1 MNSFVLGPDT
11 ANLTVGQFLSQAS
24 PGGLEVRNERGD
36 VMAFVLS
43 PADYEAFTYAEAE
56 RDFELHRAEVEAAM
70 ARRGGVTT
78 AELLR
83 KAADAAQQPKP

>member
-1 MNSFVLGPDT
+1 MNSFVLGPET

-36 VMAFVLS
+36 VVAFVLS

-56 RDFELHRAEVEAAM
+56 RDFEIHRPEVEAAM
-70 ARRGGVTT
+70 TRRGGVTT

-83 KAADAAQQPKP
+83 KAAEASPNAKP